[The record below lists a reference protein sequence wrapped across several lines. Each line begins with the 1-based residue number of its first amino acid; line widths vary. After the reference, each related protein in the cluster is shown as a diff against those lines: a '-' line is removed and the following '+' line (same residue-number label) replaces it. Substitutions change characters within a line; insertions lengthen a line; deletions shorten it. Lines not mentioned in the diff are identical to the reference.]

1 MKIETKRL
9 IAIILAICLFGSY
22 IIFQIVNST
31 KDDIKTQYA
40 LTETVYNSIDS
51 RAFVI
56 RDEEF
61 IENNS
66 TGTIVSFAA
75 DGERVARGDTVSM
88 VFSSEESA
96 EAYLRITEVEKSIER
111 YEKLESQANAQVIN
125 INTLN
130 SKADNEFS
138 EYLKAI
144 DDCDFERVNSEAD
157 DYRDCITDM
166 QIATNGAL
174 DFSEQLNTLCG
185 ELSDLRGTELSYSEI
200 KSNNAGYYIGGSDG
214 YENIIKYADIDSLT
228 PEDVESAVKA
238 EPAANNENIAGRTV
252 SSFIWYIACVID
264 SDYAVNLADDA
275 ELFVN
280 FPYRGIEKLPVKL
293 YKVGDK
299 GADKTLVIL
308 SCDLMNESLASLRVE
323 DVEIVTKQYTGLK
336 IPSSAI
342 RTVDGETG
350 VYVVS
355 GTIIEF
361 KKVHI
366 VYAADDF
373 TVVDNPESE
382 SGFIKLYDK
391 VVTEGVELYDYKLI

>member
-1 MKIETKRL
+1 MTVKTKRL
-9 IAIILAICLFGSY
+9 IAAILTVSLFASY

-40 LTETVYNSIDS
+40 LTETVYNAIDS
-51 RAFVI
+51 RAFII

-61 IENNS
+61 IENS
-66 TGTIVSFAA
+66 ASGTMISFAA

-88 VFSSEESA
+88 VFSSENSA
-96 EAYLRITEVEKSIER
+96 EAYLRITEVEKNIER

-130 SKADNEFS
+130 SKADLEFAAF
-138 EYLKAI
+138 LKAV
-144 DDCDFERVNSEAD
+144 DSCDFAAASAGAEA
-157 DYRDCITDM
+157 YRDCITDI
-166 QIATNGAL
+166 QIATNGNL
-174 DFSEQLNTLCG
+174 DFSEQLNSLRG
-185 ELSDLRGTELSYSEI
+185 ELSELKATELSYSEV
-200 KSNNAGYYIGGSDG
+200 KSNNAGYYISGSDG
-214 YENIIKYADIDSLT
+214 YENTLKYDEIDSLT
-228 PEDVESAVKA
+228 AEDIENAVKS
-238 EPAANNENIAGRTV
+238 EPAAQNETVAGRTV
-252 SSFIWYIACVID
+252 ASFNWYIACVID
-264 SDYAVNLADDA
+264 SEYAVKLADDS

-308 SCDLMNESLASLRVE
+308 SCDLMNESLAALRIE
-323 DVEIVTKQYTGLK
+323 DIEIVTKQYTGLK

-342 RTVDGETG
+342 RTVDGVTG

-361 KKVHI
+361 KQVHI
-366 VYAADDF
+366 VFSSDDF
-373 TVVDNPESE
+373 TIVDNPDSDN
-382 SGFIKLYDK
+382 GFIKLYDK